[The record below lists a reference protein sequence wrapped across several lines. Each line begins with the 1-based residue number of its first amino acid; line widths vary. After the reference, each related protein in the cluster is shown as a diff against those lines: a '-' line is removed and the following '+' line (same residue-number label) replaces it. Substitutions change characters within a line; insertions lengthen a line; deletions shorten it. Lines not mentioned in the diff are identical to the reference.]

1 MARKLSETQGPKTL
15 HPTTEGKKDTKLKAT
30 KTQKEKKGCC

>member
-15 HPTTEGKKDTKLKAT
+15 TPTQT
-30 KTQKEKKGCC
+30 KKGNQLKGNKAQK